1 MKLLLDFFP
10 IILFFVAFKVWG
22 IYAATAV
29 AIVATV
35 AQIAYLRFKHGKV
48 EPMQWV
54 SLGVIVLFGGAT
66 LLTHNDSF
74 IKWLSQYDATL
85 AATLHEHNDS
95 FIKWKPTVLYWL
107 MGGALLVGQLGFGKN
122 LLRSV
127 MGAQLQLPDAIWLK
141 LNWAWTAFFALMG
154 ALNLWVAYHFDTD
167 SWVNFKL
174 FGGMG
179 LMVVFVIAQAI
190 YMSRYLPQ
198 EEQTADSGGKQ
209 P

>member
-1 MKLLLDFFP
+1 MKKFLFDLFPLLLFF
-10 IILFFVAFKVWG
+10 IAYRYTDIFTATGVAM
-22 IYAATAV
+22 AAA
-29 AIVATV
+29 V
-35 AQIAYLRFKHGKV
+35 AQIVWLKATGRPTEAMHWINLT
-48 EPMQWV
+48 
-54 SLGVIVLFGGAT
+54 VILVFGGAT
-66 LLTHNDSF
+66 
-74 IKWLSQYDATL
+74 IWLHSDV
-85 AATLHEHNDS
+85 

-107 MGGALLVGQLGFGKN
+107 MGGALLIGQLVFKKN

-141 LNWAWTAFFALMG
+141 LNWAWTAFFAAMG
-154 ALNLWVAYHFDTD
+154 ALNIWVAYNFDTD
-167 SWVNFKL
+167 TWVNFKL

-198 EEQTADSGGKQ
+198 DGAPGTAEAKDKQ